1 MTTSKSII
9 NQLDYIQTMKLIN
22 EMLVKPNNNLGSVQ
36 IGQKYATFYL
46 EKINQMLLTEYIDR
60 EILEELKIKVK
71 NDLEDVRND
80 CKHRINHKDVNDNNH
95 MMSMILDF
103 ILTL

>member
-1 MTTSKSII
+1 MLTKTNTS
-9 NQLDYIQTMKLIN
+9 
-22 EMLVKPNNNLGSVQ
+22 LGSVQ

-46 EKINQMLLTEYIDR
+46 EKINQMLLTENIDT
-60 EILEELKIKVK
+60 EILEELKIMVK
-71 NDLEDVRND
+71 NDLEYIRNE
-80 CKHRINHKDVNDNNH
+80 CKYRINNKDVNDNNH